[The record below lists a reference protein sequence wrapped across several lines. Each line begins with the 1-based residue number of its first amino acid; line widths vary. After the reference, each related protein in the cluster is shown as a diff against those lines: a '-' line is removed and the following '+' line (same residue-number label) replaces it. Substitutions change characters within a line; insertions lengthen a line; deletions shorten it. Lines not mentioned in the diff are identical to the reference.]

1 MTFYQRSPMKFW
13 TPGSTGLF
21 QPFPSFDSSGFG
33 HIFFPRCLFQNRFF
47 FFFFFFSWCSYFFS
61 VHFLAVFIP
70 FFLLRFLNKDTP
82 HSLVFGP
89 LNIYSLSVSL
99 FSPLVPI
106 FLFQT
111 DQLLKHDSTFLSYL
125 YTSLNMYTSLTC
137 THC

>member
-47 FFFFFFSWCSYFFS
+47 FFFL
-61 VHFLAVFIP
+61 VFLFLLCP
-70 FFLLRFLNKDTP
+70 FLSCLYSFFLLRFLNKDTP

-137 THC
+137 THR